1 MLSRLH
7 GKKHRRRL
15 PSRKEFMNRLETDQL
30 ILRHFQ
36 MEDAQEVYEILGDKE
51 VNRFL
56 PMFPLESIEE
66 AKDYIQIHYLDRYA
80 KGDVHRYA
88 ICMKQDE
95 KAIGYIHVSSEENH
109 DFGYGLKKEFWHQGI
124 VSQAGKLLLESLKDS
139 DIPFITATHDV
150 KNPNSGLVMR
160 KLGMVYQYS
169 YKEQWQPKNIPV
181 TFRMYQMNLHCP
193 ESFVYEK
200 YKKMYPFFVENI

>member
-1 MLSRLH
+1 
-7 GKKHRRRL
+7 
-15 PSRKEFMNRLETDQL
+15 MNRLETERL

-36 MEDAQEVYEILGDKE
+36 LEDAQAVYEILGDKE

-56 PMFPLESIEE
+56 PMFPLESVEE
-66 AKDYIQIHYLDRYA
+66 AKAYIQTHYLDRYA
-80 KGDVHRYA
+80 KGDVYHYA

-95 KAIGYIHVSSEENH
+95 KPIGYIHVSNEESH
-109 DFGYGLKKEFWHQGI
+109 DLGYGLKKEFWHQGI
-124 VSQAGKLLLESLKDS
+124 VSEAGKLLLDSLKDA

-150 KNPNSGLVMR
+150 ENPNSGMVMK

-181 TFRMYQMNLHCP
+181 TFRMYQMNIHCP
-193 ESFVYEK
+193 ECFVYDK
-200 YKKMYPFFVENI
+200 YKKMYPFFVEDF